1 MRPII
6 IIRIDRINLDIPI
19 MEHFNTVYFLMLTIL
34 GYKMV
39 PYHAEKYV
47 LLMDFNDISF
57 TDIPIM
63 YLYDALDKINTYY
76 CGNS

>member
-1 MRPII
+1 MI
-6 IIRIDRINLDIPI
+6 
-19 MEHFNTVYFLMLTIL
+19 
-34 GYKMV
+34 
-39 PYHAEKYV
+39 PYHIEKYI

-63 YLYDALDKINTYY
+63 YLKEAIDKINMYY